1 MKIDPPHTA
10 FFSIFVSCNTIIR
23 SHKMAGFTH
32 LHVHTQYSIL
42 DGASGISALVEK
54 AKSLGMDALA
64 ITDHGNMFGVKE
76 FHNAAL
82 KKGIKPIIGCE
93 IYVAKRSISGTQVK
107 EDRSGNHLIL
117 LAKNLTGYKNLIKLV
132 SAAWIKGFYY
142 TPRID
147 KELLEKHSE
156 GLIASS
162 ACLAGEIPDEIL
174 NGSMQGA
181 EEALKYYKGL
191 FGEDFYLEIQRH
203 ETNDPE
209 ADRTV
214 FPLQQKIVE
223 AYRKLSAKYNVKII
237 ATNDVHFINAEDAE
251 AHDRLICINTAKDVD
266 DPDRLRYTRQEYL
279 KSEEVMREIFADIP
293 EAIDNVAELVS
304 GIEKYKLDHDPIMPE
319 FDLPEGFNDKDE
331 YLRHITYIGA
341 AERWGT
347 LTTEQTERL
356 DFELDTIAKMGFPGY
371 FLIVQDFLRA
381 AREMGVWVGPG
392 RGSAAGS
399 AVAFC
404 LRITD
409 IDPIKYGLLFE
420 RFLNLDRISM
430 PDIDIDFDEDGRE
443 LVLKYVVD
451 KYGHDKVAHI
461 ITFGSMAAKMAIRD
475 VARVQ
480 KLPLPDADR
489 LAKLVPER
497 PGITLSQAYN
507 EVPELA
513 KEKESANKLIAQ
525 TLRFAE
531 VLEGSVRQTGVH
543 ACGIIIGKDPLDNY
557 IPLCTAKDTEL
568 YATQFDGNH
577 VEAVGL
583 LKMDFLGLKT
593 LSIIKDALENIQKS
607 KGIEIDIDTIPLDD
621 KITFE
626 LFSNG
631 ETTGI
636 FQFESSG
643 MKRYLKDLKP
653 NRFGD
658 LIAMNALYRPGPME
672 YIPKYIRRKHGTEKI
687 DYAVPVMEK
696 YLNDTYG
703 ITVYQEQVM
712 QLSQELGGF
721 TKGEADSLRKAM
733 GKKKKSIMDEMK
745 VKFQEGCRKN
755 GYEESIIDQIWS
767 DWEAF
772 AQYAFNKSH
781 STCYALVAYHTGY
794 LKAHYPAEFM
804 AAVLSRNISDIK
816 KITTFMDE
824 TRRMGMEVLGPDV
837 NESNLKFTVNKEGNI
852 RFGLGAIK
860 GVGESAALQ
869 LIEEREKNGPFKT
882 IFDLVERVNLN
893 SLNKKNLEAMAVAGA
908 LDCFTDISRSQYFVA
923 DTRGISFIESLIR
936 YGNNAKTIIQSSS
949 QTLFGESAG
958 FDMVRPEIPVCPDWP
973 KLEKLNREKEVIG
986 IYLSSHPLDDFRLEI
1001 NTFATSTLAELQ
1013 NLAEYLDRE
1022 VVVAGMVTDTRN
1034 GITKNGKPWGS
1045 FTIQDYTDSFRF
1057 TLFDK
1062 EYVDNSKFMVTGYYL
1077 LIKGRVQMRRFREQ
1091 EPELSIKKIYL
1102 LSSVKDE
1109 LIKSV
1114 TLKIN
1119 TDALNKEMM
1128 NELKEILAEHKGET
1142 ELRFLIIDP
1151 VNKISLPLF
1160 SRTMRV
1166 RLNNGLIAYLDDH
1179 PAIEYKVN

>member
-1 MKIDPPHTA
+1 MTG
-10 FFSIFVSCNTIIR
+10 FS
-23 SHKMAGFTH
+23 H

-42 DGASGISALVEK
+42 DGASNIPLLIDKV
-54 AKSLGMDALA
+54 KSLGMEAIA

-76 FHNAAL
+76 FHNTAT

-93 IYVAKRSISGTQVK
+93 IYVAKRSISEVTGK
-107 EDRSGNHLIL
+107 EDRSGDHLIL
-117 LAKNLTGYKNLIKLV
+117 LAKNLIGYKNLIKLV
-132 SAAWIKGFYY
+132 SIAWIKGFYY
-142 TPRID
+142 KPRID
-147 KELLEKHSE
+147 KELLAKYHE

-174 NGSMQGA
+174 NGTMAGA
-181 EEALKYYKGL
+181 EAALKSYQDI
-191 FGEDFYLEIQRH
+191 FGSDFYLEMQRH
-203 ETNDPE
+203 ETYEPD
-209 ADRTV
+209 ADRTA
-214 FPLQQKIVE
+214 FPQQQKVIEVLK
-223 AYRKLSAKYNVKII
+223 KLAAKYSVKLI

-251 AHDRLICINTAKDVD
+251 AHDRLICINTVKDID
-266 DPDRLRYTRQEYL
+266 DPNRLRYSKQEFL
-279 KSEEVMREIFADIP
+279 KTEEEMRAIFSDIP
-293 EAIDNVAELVS
+293 EAIDNVSELVA
-304 GIEKYKLDHDPIMPE
+304 GIEKYKLDHAPIMPE
-319 FDLPEGFNDKDE
+319 FELPEGYTDKDE
-331 YLRHITYIGA
+331 YLRTLTYKGSE
-341 AERWGT
+341 ERWGT
-347 LTTEQTERL
+347 LTKEQTERI
-356 DFELDTIAKMGFPGY
+356 DFELETIAKMGFPGY

-381 AREMGVWVGPG
+381 AREMGVSVGPG

-399 AVAFC
+399 VVAYC
-404 LRITD
+404 LKITD

-443 LVLKYVVD
+443 SVLKYVVD

-461 ITFGSMAAKMAIRD
+461 ITFGTMAAKMAIRD

-497 PGITLSQAYN
+497 PGISLSQAYN

-513 KEKESANKLIAQ
+513 REKESSNKLIAT
-525 TLRFAE
+525 TLKYAE

-543 ACGIIIGKDPLDNY
+543 ACGIIIGKDSLDNY

-568 YATQFDGNH
+568 YATQYDGSH
-577 VEAVGL
+577 VESVGL

-593 LSIIKDALENIQKS
+593 LSIIRDAIENIKKS
-607 KGIEIDIDTIPLDD
+607 KGIDINIDKIPLDD
-621 KITFE
+621 KKTFE

-636 FQFESSG
+636 FQFESTG
-643 MKRYLKDLKP
+643 MKRYLRDLEP
-653 NRFGD
+653 NRFED

-672 YIPKYIRRKHGTEKI
+672 YIPKFIRRKHGKEKI
-687 DYAVPVMEK
+687 DSPLPVMEK
-696 YLNDTYG
+696 YLNDSYG

-712 QLSQELGGF
+712 LLSQELAGF

-745 VKFQEGCRKN
+745 LKFLEGCSKK
-755 GYEESIIDQIWS
+755 GYDVEIINKIWS

-781 STCYALVAYHTGY
+781 STCYALIAYQTGY
-794 LKAHYPAEFM
+794 LKANFPAEFM

-824 TRRMGMEVLGPDV
+824 TRRMGMDVLGPDV
-837 NESNLKFTVNKEGNI
+837 NESNVKFTVNKDGNI

-860 GVGESAALQ
+860 GVGESAVLQ
-869 LIEEREKNGPFKT
+869 LIEEREKNGLYKD
-882 IFDLVERVNLN
+882 IYNLVERVNLN

-908 LDCFTDISRSQYFVA
+908 FDCFTGISRAQYFSL
-923 DTRGISFIESLIR
+923 DTRGSSFIESLIR
-936 YGNNAKTIIQSSS
+936 YGNNARTINVSSK
-949 QTLFGESAG
+949 QTLFGDSEG
-958 FDMVRPEIPVCPDWP
+958 FEIIKPEPAVCPDWP

-1001 NTFATSTLAELQ
+1001 NVFTTATLAELQ
-1013 NLAEYLDRE
+1013 NLRDYLDRE
-1022 VVVAGMVTDTRN
+1022 VIVAGMVTETKN
-1034 GITKNGKPWGS
+1034 GIGKNGKPYGS
-1045 FTIQDYTDSFRF
+1045 FTLQDYSDSFRF
-1057 TLFDK
+1057 IMFDK
-1062 EYVDNSKFMVTGYYL
+1062 DYIDNSKFFFTGYYL
-1077 LIKGRVQMRRFREQ
+1077 LVRGRVQKRKFRDD
-1091 EPELSIKKIYL
+1091 EPEFSIKKINL

-1109 LIKSV
+1109 LIRSV

-1119 TDALNKEMM
+1119 PANISEEMISELRDLISENKGDT
-1128 NELKEILAEHKGET
+1128 ELK
-1142 ELRFLIIDP
+1142 FLFLDP
-1151 VNKISLPLF
+1151 DDKLSVPMF
-1160 SRTMRV
+1160 SRTIRI
-1166 RLNNGLIAYLDDH
+1166 RLNNDLISYLDDH
-1179 PAIEYKVN
+1179 PGIEYKVN

>member
-1 MKIDPPHTA
+1 MA
-10 FFSIFVSCNTIIR
+10 VFS
-23 SHKMAGFTH
+23 H

-42 DGASGISALVEK
+42 DGASNIPLLIDKV
-54 AKSLGMDALA
+54 KSLGMDSVA

-76 FHNAAL
+76 FHNIAT

-93 IYVAKRSISGTQVK
+93 IYVAKRSISEVTAK
-107 EDRSGNHLIL
+107 EDRSGDHLIL
-117 LAKNLTGYKNLIKLV
+117 LAKNLTGYRNLIKLV
-132 SAAWIKGFYY
+132 SIAWIKGFYY
-142 TPRID
+142 KPRID
-147 KELLEKHSE
+147 KELLAKYHE

-174 NGSMQGA
+174 NGTMEGA
-181 EEALKYYKGL
+181 ETALKSYL
-191 FGEDFYLEIQRH
+191 DIFGSDFYLEMQRH
-203 ETNDPE
+203 ETYDPE
-209 ADRTV
+209 ADRTA
-214 FPLQQKIVE
+214 FPQQQKVIEVLL
-223 AYRKLSAKYNVKII
+223 KLAAKYNVKLI

-251 AHDRLICINTAKDVD
+251 AHDRLICINTVKDID
-266 DPDRLRYTRQEYL
+266 DPDRLRYSKQEYV
-279 KSEEVMREIFADIP
+279 KSEEEMKKIFSDIP
-293 EAIDNVAELVS
+293 EAVDNVAELVA
-304 GIEKYKLDHDPIMPE
+304 GIEKYKLDQGPVMPE
-319 FDLPEGFNDKDE
+319 FELPEGYTDKDE
-331 YLRHITYIGA
+331 YLRFLTYKGA
-341 AERWGT
+341 KERWGT
-347 LTTEQTERL
+347 LTREQNERI
-356 DFELDTIAKMGFPGY
+356 DFELETIAKMGFPGY

-381 AREMGVWVGPG
+381 AREMGVSVGPG

-399 AVAFC
+399 AVAYC
-404 LRITD
+404 LKITD

-420 RFLNLDRISM
+420 RFLNPDRISM

-443 LVLKYVVD
+443 SVLKYVVD

-461 ITFGSMAAKMAIRD
+461 ITFGTMAAKMAIRD

-513 KEKESANKLIAQ
+513 RERDSSNKLIAT
-525 TLRFAE
+525 TLKYAE

-543 ACGIIIGKDPLDNY
+543 ACGIIIGKDSLDNY

-568 YATQFDGNH
+568 YATQYDGSH
-577 VEAVGL
+577 VESVGL

-593 LSIIKDALENIQKS
+593 LSIIRDAVGNVKKS
-607 KGIEIDIDTIPLDD
+607 KGVDINIETLPLDD
-621 KITFE
+621 KKTFE

-636 FQFESSG
+636 FQFESTG
-643 MKRYLKDLKP
+643 MKRYLRDLEP
-653 NRFGD
+653 NRFED

-672 YIPKYIRRKHGTEKI
+672 YIPKFIRRKHGKEKI
-687 DYAVPVMEK
+687 DTLLPVMEK
-696 YLNDTYG
+696 YLNDSYG

-712 QLSQELGGF
+712 LLSQELAGF

-745 VKFQEGCRKN
+745 LKFMEGCSRK
-755 GYEESIIDQIWS
+755 GYDESLVNQIWS

-781 STCYALVAYHTGY
+781 STCYALIAYQTGY
-794 LKAHYPAEFM
+794 LKANYPAEFM
-804 AAVLSRNISDIK
+804 AAVLSRNISDLK

-824 TRRMGMEVLGPDV
+824 CRRMGMEVLGPDV
-837 NESNLKFTVNKEGNI
+837 NESNLKFTVNKDGNI

-860 GVGESAALQ
+860 GVGESAVLQ
-869 LIEEREKNGPFKT
+869 LIEEREITGLYKD
-882 IFDLVERVNLN
+882 IYDLVERVNLN

-908 LDCFTDISRSQYFVA
+908 FDCFTGTSRAQYFA
-923 DTRGISFIESLIR
+923 LDTRGSSFIESLIR
-936 YGNNAKTIIQSSS
+936 YGNNAKTLKVSNK
-949 QTLFGESAG
+949 QTLFGDTEG
-958 FDMVRPEIPVCPDWP
+958 FDMIKPEPTVCPDWP

-1001 NTFATSTLAELQ
+1001 NIFTTASLAELQ
-1013 NLAEYLDRE
+1013 NLRDYLDRE
-1022 VVVAGMVTDTRN
+1022 VIVAGMVTETKN
-1034 GITKNGKPWGS
+1034 GIGKNGKPYGS
-1045 FTIQDYTDSFRF
+1045 FTLQDYSDSFRF
-1057 TLFDK
+1057 IMFDK
-1062 EYVDNSKFMVTGYYL
+1062 DYIDNSKFFFTGYYL
-1077 LIKGRVQMRRFREQ
+1077 LVRGRVQKRKFRED
-1091 EPELSIKKIYL
+1091 ELEFSIKKINL

-1119 TDALNKEMM
+1119 PAIINEEMI
-1128 NELKEILAEHKGET
+1128 NELKELIKENKGDT
-1142 ELRFLIIDP
+1142 ELKFLFLDP
-1151 VNKISLPLF
+1151 DDRISLPMF
-1160 SRTMRV
+1160 SRTVRV
-1166 RLNNGLIAYLDDH
+1166 RLNNDLISYLDDH
-1179 PAIEYKVN
+1179 PGIEFKVN

>member
-1 MKIDPPHTA
+1 
-10 FFSIFVSCNTIIR
+10 
-23 SHKMAGFTH
+23 MAGFSH

-42 DGASGISALVEK
+42 DGASKISTLIETV
-54 AKSLGMDALA
+54 KSLGMEAVA

-76 FHNAAL
+76 FHNNAV
-82 KKGIKPIIGCE
+82 KKGIKPVIGCE
-93 IYVAKRSISGTQVK
+93 IYVAKRPISGTHIK
-107 EDRSGNHLIL
+107 EDRSGDHLIL
-117 LAKNLTGYKNLIKLV
+117 LAKNLKGYKNLIKLV
-132 SAAWIKGFYY
+132 SEAWIRGFYY

-147 KELLEKHSE
+147 KELLAKYSE

-174 NGSMQGA
+174 NGTMTGA
-181 EEALKYYKGL
+181 EEALKTYL
-191 FGEDFYLEIQRH
+191 EIFGEDFYIEIQRH
-203 ETNDPE
+203 ETYDPE
-209 ADRTV
+209 ADRSV
-214 FPLQQKIVE
+214 FPLQQKAIE
-223 AYRKLSAKYNVKII
+223 GLKILAAKYNVRLI
-237 ATNDVHFINAEDAE
+237 ATNDVHFIKAEDAE

-266 DPDRLRYTRQEYL
+266 DPDRLRYSKQEYL
-279 KSEEVMREIFADIP
+279 KSEEEMRAIFADIP
-293 EAIDNVAELVS
+293 EAVDNVAGLVAK
-304 GIEKYKLDHDPIMPE
+304 IEKYKLDHDPIMPE
-319 FDLPEGFNDKDE
+319 FDLPEGYTDKDE
-331 YLRHITYIGA
+331 YLRFLTFMGA
-341 AERWGT
+341 KERWGT
-347 LTTEQTERL
+347 ISKEQTERI
-356 DFELDTIAKMGFPGY
+356 DFELETIAKMGFPGY

-381 AREMGVWVGPG
+381 AREMGVSVGPG

-443 LVLKYVVD
+443 MVLKYVVD

-497 PGITLSQAYN
+497 PGVTLAQAYA

-513 KEKESANKLIAQ
+513 KEKDSPNKLIAQ
-525 TLRFAE
+525 TLKYAE

-543 ACGIIIGKDPLDNY
+543 ACGIIIGKDSLDNY
-557 IPLCTAKDTEL
+557 IPLCTAKDAEL
-568 YATQFDGNH
+568 YATQYDGSH
-577 VEAVGL
+577 VESVGL

-593 LSIIKDALENIQKS
+593 LSIIKDAINNIKS
-607 KGIEIDIDTIPLDD
+607 SAGIEIIIDDLPLDD
-621 KITFE
+621 TKTFE

-636 FQFESSG
+636 FQFESAG
-643 MKRYLKDLKP
+643 MKRYLRELKP
-653 NRFGD
+653 NRFED
-658 LIAMNALYRPGPME
+658 LVAMNALYRPGPME
-672 YIPKYIRRKHGTEKI
+672 YIPKFIKRKNGTEKI
-687 DYAVPVMEK
+687 DYPLPVMEK
-696 YLNDTYG
+696 FLDDSYG

-712 QLSQELGGF
+712 LLSQALAGF

-745 VKFQEGCRKN
+745 VKFQEGCLRN
-755 GYEESIIDQIWS
+755 GYDETVVNKIWS

-781 STCYALVAYHTGY
+781 STCYALVAYQTGY
-794 LKAHYPAEFM
+794 LKANYPAAFM

-824 TRRMGMEVLGPDV
+824 TRRMGMEVLGPDI
-837 NESNLKFTVNKEGNI
+837 NESHLKFTVNRDGNI

-869 LIEEREKNGPFKT
+869 LIEEREANGIYKS
-882 IFDLVERVNLN
+882 IYDLVERVNLN

-908 LDCFTDISRSQYFVA
+908 FDCFSQISREQYFA
-923 DTRGISFIESLIR
+923 LDTRGTSFIESLIR
-936 YGNNAKTIIQSSS
+936 YGNNAKTIKQSSK
-949 QTLFGESAG
+949 QTLFGESTG
-958 FDMVRPEIPVCPDWP
+958 FDMIKPEPSVCSDWP

-986 IYLSSHPLDDFRLEI
+986 IYLSSHPLDDFKLEI
-1001 NTFATSTLAELQ
+1001 STFATANLADMQ
-1013 NLAEYLDRE
+1013 NLSDYLDRE
-1022 VVVAGMVTDTRN
+1022 VVVAGMVTETKN
-1034 GITKNGKPWGS
+1034 GIGKTGKPWGA

-1057 TLFDK
+1057 MMFDK
-1062 EYVDNSKFMVTGYYL
+1062 DYVDNSKFLVTGYYL
-1077 LIKGRVQMRRFREQ
+1077 LIRGRVQKRKYREG
-1091 EPELSIKKIYL
+1091 EIEFSIKKIFL

-1109 LIKSV
+1109 LISSV

-1119 TDALNKEMM
+1119 ADNINNEMI
-1128 NELKEILAEHKGET
+1128 NELKELISENKGDT
-1142 ELRFLIIDP
+1142 ELKFLFLDP
-1151 VNKISLPLF
+1151 GNKISLPMF
-1160 SRTMRV
+1160 SRTFRI
-1166 RLNNGLIAYLDDH
+1166 RLNNELVTYLEDH
-1179 PAIEYKVN
+1179 PGIEFKVN